1 MSNSDKLN
9 DDGSASFPEISSFSG
24 KAQNARVQSFQ
35 IERVM
40 TKESLLEE
48 WEPLLVEI
56 FPDENDRES
65 PEDLLER
72 FEDGENFFLM
82 RNAEGQ
88 AIGMELSQVLLEQG
102 AESSAM
108 YVPWTGVTEPYRNN
122 GIGSQ
127 MNRTIADHMRE
138 KYGVT
143 YTIIDIEDP
152 ARLQDAAYSDE
163 ELPEAIHNAER
174 RINFWRR
181 EGFLVI
187 DDETKE
193 TGDKF
198 EYCRPA
204 SIDESEI
211 QAYDHMCVRLDDEDL
226 RAEVLSA
233 DGTMIDKAFIRQ
245 SYLDITQMQ
254 YGALSEEELRAEYP
268 AVDQYLEDIDAHPE
282 PYLPFRASVITPKQT
297 PNALISMTLHDET
310 FAGLGADGQSCHVT

>member
-1 MSNSDKLN
+1 M
-9 DDGSASFPEISSFSG
+9 DGSKIAGQMPDVGIFSQRANETAVAQSFS
-24 KAQNARVQSFQ
+24 

-40 TKESLLEE
+40 TKESLLQE

-65 PEDLLER
+65 PEDLLAR

-88 AIGMELSQVLLEQG
+88 AIGMELSQVLLGAE

-108 YVPWTGVTEPYRNN
+108 YVPWTGVTEQYRNN

-127 MNRTIADHMRE
+127 MNRTIADHMSD

-143 YTIIDIEDP
+143 HTIIDIEDP
-152 ARLQDAAYSDE
+152 ARLHNSAYAEDE
-163 ELPEAIHNAER
+163 IGEAIHNAER

-181 EGFLVI
+181 EGFMVV
-187 DDETKE
+187 DDETLPAGE
-193 TGDKF
+193 KF

-211 QAYDHMCVRLDDEDL
+211 QAYDHMCLRFNDDEL
-226 RAEVLSA
+226 MAQVMSE
-233 DGTMIDKAFIRQ
+233 DGTMISKDFVRQ
-245 SYLDITQMQ
+245 SYIDITKIQ
-254 YGALSEEELRAEYP
+254 YGDLSEEELRAEYP
-268 AVDQYLEDIDAHPE
+268 AVDKYLNDIDA
-282 PYLPFRASVITPKQT
+282 LPADHIPLRTSVISPKRTPD
-297 PNALISMTLHDET
+297 AVISMTLRDDSVNS
-310 FAGLGADGQSCHVT
+310 LDADGQDYDAV